1 MELVKAANEKD
12 PVKRINE
19 QITSSST
26 GRLFAIIQ
34 LCGKQF
40 KITPGDIIMIEGFWH
55 PTNGD
60 QVRLEK
66 VLLCGGQDFTL
77 IGRPLL
83 QKGLVDVQATIIEKS
98 LSHTRTEFKF
108 KKRKQYRRINFSR
121 KLTTVLRINSIDIN
135 EPVENRSVKIPG
147 IESIFH

>member
-1 MELVKAANEKD
+1 MKATENKD
-12 PVKRINE
+12 PVKEINT
-19 QITSSST
+19 QITTQNT

-34 LCGKQF
+34 LAGKQF
-40 KITPGDIIMIEGFWH
+40 KVTEGDVIMIEGFWE

-60 QVRLEK
+60 KVRLEK

-98 LSHTRTEFKF
+98 LSHTRTHFKF
-108 KKRKQYRRINFSR
+108 KKRKQYRRINFYRS
-121 KLTTVLRINSIDIN
+121 LTTVLRINSIDIA
-135 EPVENRSVKIPG
+135 EQIDQRSVKIPG